1 MKKVLSIV
9 LSVAMVI
16 CLMPAM
22 AFAADSNSTAATGLS
37 KFSDASS
44 ITNKEAVSVL
54 AGLGVI
60 NGKGDGTFD
69 PKGDV
74 TRAETSTLVSILV
87 RSGDSSS
94 LSAPSKDPFTDV
106 AKDNWAAPYVAY
118 GVSQGYLNGR
128 GDGTFDPTGNVTT
141 AQLATILEQILGY
154 SKTDVAYQ
162 WPENAMAYANEANL
176 LTGISKGANDNLDRE
191 EAAQMIFNALKA
203 DDVVKLT
210 TTGSDIQTGYNS
222 VKNSSDL
229 SYKNDAQDKT
239 EQLVEKLF
247 PKVALASKKAD
258 DFGRIASA
266 WMNGRTQI
274 SDEVTETPAYKYTSA
289 QKDLVKGDLKG
300 YGLKSVVV
308 YENGAKTEN
317 VDLTT
322 TDNAIKADI
331 DNLTGNGVLVELY
344 TNPKDTAITKAV
356 VVSYTAEKV
365 ADVATNEIKLGEN
378 GADTIS
384 STDSFYDA
392 VKTAAKGDYV
402 LVAKN
407 AETNKILDAYL
418 PTTVNGAVTQTTSST
433 ATVGGTSYAYAKD
446 AKALPLSNTAYNVYL
461 DKYGYIKTG
470 EAVTASKVAANYIYV
485 TGTASTQNTADKYST
500 DKATYS
506 HQIIGVDE
514 NGNIVKDQA
523 VSTADTVVDN
533 SSESQKPVDLTK
545 ADEKYTIPTGVYAY
559 KETAS
564 GYVLTKTDESTLSH
578 IGTYTNAV
586 NSGASKIDK
595 DYVASDVS
603 VVTITGTGSNIS
615 AAKSTSVPNLSEN
628 GYSYVVKNDGTQDVV
643 KTIFVWNKTAVSPS
657 SSTYYVVG
665 ATADQA
671 TKYANNAAG
680 TPVQTYSVTYYELG
694 STEAKT
700 MYVSNTDV
708 KPGFYTAT
716 VDGDVTTLD
725 TAKSVAHA
733 VTTPTAIGDIYVAGN
748 KITFGDT
755 TYKIA
760 DSAIIDARNV
770 KNSADKITTLAG
782 LDKNKSSVKVTYV
795 TDAAGATITQ
805 LFVTAAE

>member
-54 AGLGVI
+54 VGLGVI
-60 NGKGDGTFD
+60 NGRGDGTFD

-94 LSAPSKDPFTDV
+94 LSAPSKDPFKDV

-229 SYKNDAQDKT
+229 SYKNDAADKT

-258 DFGRIASA
+258 DFGRTASA

-274 SDEVTETPAYKYTSA
+274 SDDVTETPAYKYTSA
-289 QKDLVKGDLKG
+289 QKDLEKGDLKG
-300 YGLKSVVV
+300 YNLSSVDVFTNGVETKENLKS
-308 YENGAKTEN
+308 T
-317 VDLTT
+317 
-322 TDNAIKADI
+322 I
-331 DNLTGNGVLVELY
+331 DSKTGNGVLVELY
-344 TNPKDTAITKAV
+344 TNAKDTAITKAV

-500 DKATYS
+500 DDATYS

-523 VSTADTVVDN
+523 VSTADTVMGKD
-533 SSESQKPVDLTK
+533 QKPVDLTK
-545 ADEKYTIPTGVYAY
+545 ADNKYTIPTGVYAY

-700 MYVSNTDV
+700 MYVSNIPE
-708 KPGFYTAT
+708 KSGFYTAT
-716 VDGDVTTLD
+716 VDGDVTTLHEA
-725 TAKSVAHA
+725 TSVAHA
-733 VTTPTAIGDIYVAGN
+733 VTTPAEIGDIYVAGN
-748 KITFGDT
+748 KITIGGT

-760 DSAIIDARNV
+760 DSAIIDARKV
-770 KNSADKITTLAG
+770 DNSAAKITTLAG
-782 LDKNKSSVKVTYV
+782 LAKNQSSVKVTYV

-805 LFVTAAE
+805 LFVTAAK